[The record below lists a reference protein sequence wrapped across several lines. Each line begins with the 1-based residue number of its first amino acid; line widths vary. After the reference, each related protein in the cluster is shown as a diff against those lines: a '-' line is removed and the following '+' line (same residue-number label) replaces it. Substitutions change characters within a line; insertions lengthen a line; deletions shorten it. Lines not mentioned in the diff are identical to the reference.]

1 MDQPRCGGGARGVGR
16 GVKWKD
22 QSGEAG
28 GGAGSKVVQSRGVI
42 GRRPEW
48 GQGVPGMRAIETRKV
63 ARQRPKRTEQREAPR
78 ERPMRLKIF

>member
-1 MDQPRCGGGARGVGR
+1 MDQPRRRDGAREVGR
-16 GVKWKD
+16 GVKRKD
-22 QSGEAG
+22 QSGEAR

-48 GQGVPGMRAIETRKV
+48 GQGVRGKRAVETRKGE
-63 ARQRPKRTEQREAPR
+63 RQRPKRTEQREAPR